1 MPDGFE
7 LLTELKI
14 ELQRGLPLPK
24 LVLLQREGFILLLC
38 EPSIHESVAA
48 SLWAMG
54 MVQPF
59 LSYVQH
65 MKVTSTKW
73 QIHQHKSNCLQ
84 QRKVAVLWLVVTL
97 DFYGFLWVVRVGS

>member
-7 LLTELKI
+7 LLKELKMSLKRSAPAEI
-14 ELQRGLPLPK
+14 GSAPK
-24 LVLLQREGFILLLC
+24 RRFLSDLC
-38 EPSIHESVAA
+38 EQSIHESVAA

-59 LSYVQH
+59 LSYVQR
-65 MKVTSTKW
+65 MNVPSTKW
-73 QIHQHKSNCLQ
+73 QIHQHISNCLQ
-84 QRKVAVLWLVVTL
+84 QRKVAVLWLVVTF